1 MNLKINFIILNIT
14 MGIYYSEDGRSC
26 TSTLDYPVST
36 YLTDKGVTDTDAAII
51 IQRWWRRIKKQ
62 TSQLYSD
69 TESYMAD
76 YSDNS
81 FDCVRK
87 RHSYKRKLDEMTDMG
102 TDSELEVEEINS
114 AELDSVEQKLQIV
127 NNNFLLGYAISFYN
141 FTWKVITS
149 FL

>member
-1 MNLKINFIILNIT
+1 

-26 TSTLDYPVST
+26 TSTLDYPPVT
-36 YLTDKGVTDTDAAII
+36 YLTPKGRRDTDAAII
-51 IQRWWRRIKKQ
+51 IQRWWRRINQQ
-62 TSQLYSD
+62 TSLLYSD

-81 FDCVRK
+81 FDCIRK

-102 TDSELEVEEINS
+102 SDSELEVEENNS
-114 AELDSVEQKLQIV
+114 SELNSIEPKLQIV
-127 NNNFLLGYAISFYN
+127 NNNFLLGCAISFYN

>member
-1 MNLKINFIILNIT
+1 

-26 TSTLDYPVST
+26 TSTLDYPPVT
-36 YLTDKGVTDTDAAII
+36 CLTPKGRRDTDAAII
-51 IQRWWRRIKKQ
+51 IQKWWRRINQQ
-62 TSQLYSD
+62 TSLLYSD